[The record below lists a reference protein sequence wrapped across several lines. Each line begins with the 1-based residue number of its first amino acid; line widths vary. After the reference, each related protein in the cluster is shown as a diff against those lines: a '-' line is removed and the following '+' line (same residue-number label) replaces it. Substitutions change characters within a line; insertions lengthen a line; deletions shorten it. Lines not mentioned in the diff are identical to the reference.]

1 LRHARFANFDN
12 AVRARYFVPLVE
24 VPAGALVPLVLVPVA
39 ASFFLSQPM
48 LHRPMLQMTSNA
60 KIFFITTPFLNVVG
74 ETHFAGPSCTF
85 PTLKMPA
92 DGNLFP
98 TVAKYL

>member
-1 LRHARFANFDN
+1 
-12 AVRARYFVPLVE
+12 
-24 VPAGALVPLVLVPVA
+24 VPVLA
-39 ASFFLSQPM
+39 VPVPPPPVASFFLSQPM
-48 LHRPMLQMTSNA
+48 LQNPMLQMMSNA
-60 KIFFITTPFLNVVG
+60 QIFFITTPFLNVVG

-85 PTLKMPA
+85 STLKMPA